1 MELILK
7 AAHSAAF
14 FVLIIPTLQSIDI
27 SLCFAGWDYGFDVY
41 SFAYDNRQNHLEA
54 MLYIVLII
62 AYTF

>member
-1 MELILK
+1 MRR
-7 AAHSAAF
+7 F
-14 FVLIIPTLQSIDI
+14 FCADYPNPQSIEKY
-27 SLCFAGWDYGFDVY
+27 LCFAGWDYGFDVY

>member
-1 MELILK
+1 MNQKSCYL
-7 AAHSAAF
+7 SSF
-14 FVLIIPTLQSIDI
+14 FVSPRIDI